1 MHAVSTAVLYGPCVL
16 RYNVPTGW
24 SGRPP
29 RSITN
34 YILAN
39 GSISAQLR
47 AGREGQR
54 AIQNV
59 ALSVLRLDIAKQ
71 AAARRNV
78 VDQIREIRPANVCRQ
93 KNAFILKLSV
103 LCFFHC
109 KHLAINRHIR
119 VFIFVATQSPVL
131 ARTFVRPV

>member
-16 RYNVPTGW
+16 RYNVPTGC

-103 LCFFHC
+103 LCFFFTVNTLLSTGIYVSSFLWPP
-109 KHLAINRHIR
+109 K
-119 VFIFVATQSPVL
+119 VL
-131 ARTFVRPV
+131 FWHAPL